1 MKGTAKNP
9 REAALLILEQIFL
22 RGAYA
27 NLALAQG
34 LRGAPLS
41 PLDRK
46 LTTELVYGTVKT
58 MGTLDWY
65 LSRVVN
71 RPLRKL
77 DPLVL
82 VILRL
87 GAYQLLYLDRIPAS
101 AACNESVKLAKKW
114 VHEGAGKLVNGAL
127 RQMART
133 RDQWKFPQ
141 GPDHELER
149 IALEYYHPEWLVRRW
164 KFRYGLEEAVKLC
177 AFDNAR
183 PAFSF
188 RVNTLRDTR
197 EGLQEKLAEKGIR
210 TRPSQWSPDGLLC
223 DSLPSLDDLVEGF
236 GPDIYIQDES
246 SMLDAAVLD
255 PQPGERVLDLCS
267 APGGK
272 TTHLAQKMQDQGEI
286 LALDLY
292 DHKLALVRENAR
304 RLGIHCIRTEKQDG
318 TVFVPEW
325 ENTAHRVLVDAPCSG
340 LGVLNRRAEARW
352 TKEERSLSQFPP
364 LQKKILANGA
374 RYVMPGG
381 RLLYSTCTLE
391 QDENTRVRKWFLENH
406 PEFAP
411 AAFPHPL
418 TGEPVEE
425 LQILPQ
431 RDGING
437 FYLCLLKNESE
448 TYHVQKRNHGT
459 DPGRTPDGAGRPGHE
474 KVPGRTGLPLAV

>member
-1 MKGTAKNP
+1 MRRIGKNP
-9 REAALLILEQIFL
+9 REAALQILEQIFL
-22 RGAYA
+22 KGAYA

-41 PLDRK
+41 PLDRS

-65 LSRVVN
+65 LSKVVN

-87 GAYQLLYLDRIPAS
+87 GAYQLLYLDRIPVS

-114 VHEGAGKLVNGAL
+114 VHEGAAGLVNGAL
-127 RQMART
+127 RQLART
-133 RDQWKFPQ
+133 RKQWKFPQ

-164 KFRYGLEEAVKLC
+164 KFRYGLEDAVKLC
-177 AFDNAR
+177 AYDNAR
-183 PAFSF
+183 PTFSF
-188 RVNTLRDTR
+188 RVNTLKMNR
-197 EGLQEKLAEKGIR
+197 EALQARLAAQGIE
-210 TRPSQWSPDGLLC
+210 THPSRWSPDGLIC
-223 DSLPSLDDLVEGF
+223 DSLPSLETLVDRF
-236 GPDIYIQDES
+236 GEDIYIQDES

-255 PQPGERVLDLCS
+255 PQPGERVMDLCS

-272 TTHLAQKMQDQGEI
+272 TTHLAQKMEDRGEI

-304 RLGIHCIRTEKQDG
+304 RLGIHCIQTEKRDG
-318 TVFVPEW
+318 TTFVPEW
-325 ENTAHRVLVDAPCSG
+325 ENTADRVLVDAPCSG
-340 LGVLNRRAEARW
+340 LGVLNRRAESRW
-352 TKEERSLSQFPP
+352 TKEERTLSQFPP
-364 LQKKILANGA
+364 LQKKILDNGA
-374 RYVMPGG
+374 RYVKPGG

-406 PEFAP
+406 PDFVSVPFA
-411 AAFPHPL
+411 HPL
-418 TGEPVEE
+418 TGEKVEE
-425 LQILPQ
+425 LQLLPQ

-437 FYLCLLKNESE
+437 FYLCLFE
-448 TYHVQKRNHGT
+448 KR
-459 DPGRTPDGAGRPGHE
+459 
-474 KVPGRTGLPLAV
+474 K

>member
-1 MKGTAKNP
+1 MKETGKNP

-22 RGAYA
+22 KGAYA

-34 LRGAPLS
+34 LRRAPLS
-41 PLDRK
+41 ALDKK
-46 LTTELVYGTVKT
+46 LATELVYGTVKT

-77 DPLVL
+77 DSLVL

-87 GAYQLLYLDRIPAS
+87 GAYQLLYLDRIPVS
-101 AACNESVKLAKKW
+101 AACNESVELAKKW
-114 VHEGAGKLVNGAL
+114 VHEGAAKLVNGAL
-127 RQMART
+127 RQLART
-133 RDQWKFPQ
+133 RDQWKFPK
-141 GPDHELER
+141 GPEHELER

-177 AFDNAR
+177 RFDNAR

-188 RVNTLRDTR
+188 RVNTLRESR
-197 EGLQEKLAEKGIR
+197 ESLQKKLAEKGIATHLSR
-210 TRPSQWSPDGLLC
+210 WSPDGLIC
-223 DSLPSLDDLVEGF
+223 DSLPSLEILVEQF

-255 PQPGERVLDLCS
+255 PQPGERILDLCS

-272 TTHLAQKMQDQGEI
+272 TTHLAQKMQDRGEI

-292 DHKLALVRENAR
+292 DHKLELVRENAR
-304 RLGIHCIRTEKQDG
+304 RLGIQCIRTEKQDG

-325 ENTAHRVLVDAPCSG
+325 ENGADRVLVDAPCSG
-340 LGVLNRRAEARW
+340 LGVLNRRTEARW

-364 LQKKILANGA
+364 LQKKILENAA
-374 RYVMPGG
+374 RYVRPGG

-391 QDENTRVRKWFLENH
+391 QDENTRMRKWFLEKH
-406 PEFAP
+406 PEFVSVP
-411 AAFPHPL
+411 FSHPV
-418 TGEPVEE
+418 TGESLEE

-437 FYLCLLKNESE
+437 FYLCLFA
-448 TYHVQKRNHGT
+448 KR
-459 DPGRTPDGAGRPGHE
+459 
-474 KVPGRTGLPLAV
+474 K

>member
-1 MKGTAKNP
+1 MKETGKNP

-22 RGAYA
+22 KGAYA

-34 LRGAPLS
+34 LRRAPLS
-41 PLDRK
+41 ALDKK
-46 LTTELVYGTVKT
+46 LATELVYGTVKT

-87 GAYQLLYLDRIPAS
+87 GAYQLLYLDRIPVS
-101 AACNESVKLAKKW
+101 AACNESVELAKKW
-114 VHEGAGKLVNGAL
+114 VHEGAAKLVNGAL
-127 RQMART
+127 RQLART

-141 GPDHELER
+141 GPEHELER

-177 AFDNAR
+177 RFDNAR

-188 RVNTLRDTR
+188 RVNTLRESR
-197 EGLQEKLAEKGIR
+197 ESLQKKLAEKGIATHLSR
-210 TRPSQWSPDGLLC
+210 WSPDGLIC
-223 DSLPSLDDLVEGF
+223 DSLPSLEILVEQF

-255 PQPGERVLDLCS
+255 PQPGERILDLCS

-272 TTHLAQKMQDQGEI
+272 TTHLAQKMQDRGEI

-292 DHKLALVRENAR
+292 DHKLELVRENAR
-304 RLGIHCIRTEKQDG
+304 RLGIQCIRTEKQDG

-325 ENTAHRVLVDAPCSG
+325 ENGADRVLVDAPCSG

-364 LQKKILANGA
+364 LQKKILENAA
-374 RYVMPGG
+374 RYVRPGG

-391 QDENTRVRKWFLENH
+391 QDENTRMRKWFLEKH
-406 PEFAP
+406 PEFVSVP
-411 AAFPHPL
+411 FSHPV
-418 TGEPVEE
+418 TGKSLEE

-437 FYLCLLKNESE
+437 FYLCLFA
-448 TYHVQKRNHGT
+448 KR
-459 DPGRTPDGAGRPGHE
+459 
-474 KVPGRTGLPLAV
+474 K

>member
-127 RQMART
+127 RQLART

-197 EGLQEKLAEKGIR
+197 EGSRKNWRKRASGPGRPNGLRTDCFVTACLLWMTGGRFRTGYLHPGRKLHAGRGSAGSSARGTGAGSVQCPGREDHPSGPENAGPGRNPGSGLIRSQTGPGPGKCPAAGNPLYPDGKTGWHCFCARMGKYRPPGAGGCSLQRPGSPEPESGSPVDQGRTVPESVPAPAEK
-210 TRPSQWSPDGLLC
+210 
-223 DSLPSLDDLVEGF
+223 
-236 GPDIYIQDES
+236 
-246 SMLDAAVLD
+246 D
-255 PQPGERVLDLCS
+255 P
-267 APGGK
+267 
-272 TTHLAQKMQDQGEI
+272 
-286 LALDLY
+286 
-292 DHKLALVRENAR
+292 
-304 RLGIHCIRTEKQDG
+304 
-318 TVFVPEW
+318 
-325 ENTAHRVLVDAPCSG
+325 
-340 LGVLNRRAEARW
+340 
-352 TKEERSLSQFPP
+352 
-364 LQKKILANGA
+364 ANGA
-374 RYVMPGG
+374 RYRDARGNG
-381 RLLYSTCTLE
+381 CCTSTCTLE

-437 FYLCLLKNESE
+437 FYLCLLK
-448 TYHVQKRNHGT
+448 T
-459 DPGRTPDGAGRPGHE
+459 
-474 KVPGRTGLPLAV
+474 